1 MILKQNCVI
10 LHPKFNS
17 YMKIAIIS
25 AMEKE
30 RNQMIPMLLDAKEFN
45 IDGLP
50 VWEGRINDNEILLG
64 QCGIGKVNAAIN
76 TYRILASFHPD
87 LLINTGV
94 AGGASFQTDI
104 GDILVADY
112 VAYHDVWCGPGTQPG
127 VADGMEVF
135 MPCDRTVIEIA
146 YKVLNGK
153 RLQVGLICSGD
164 KFISEKTEVDEIRT
178 LFPEVIA
185 VDMESA
191 AIAQVCTMFQT
202 KFNIIRVISDTPG
215 SGRNID
221 QYKNFWKEAPEK
233 TFSLIEAVLKNL

>member
-1 MILKQNCVI
+1 MR
-10 LHPKFNS
+10 
-17 YMKIAIIS
+17 IAIIS

-30 RNQMIPMLLDAKEFN
+30 RALMLPMLHNVREEEA
-45 IDGLP
+45 DGLK
-50 VWEGRINDNEILLG
+50 VWQGKIGTHEVFLA

-76 TYRILASFHPD
+76 TYKVIRKFNPD
-87 LLINTGV
+87 LLLNTGV
-94 AGGASFQTDI
+94 AGGASLQTEI

-127 VADGMEVF
+127 VADGIDVF
-135 MPCDRTVIEIA
+135 MPCDPDIINLA
-146 YKVLNGK
+146 YRLFSGK

-164 KFISEKTEVDEIRT
+164 KFIAEKEEVDEIQK
-178 LFPEVIA
+178 LFPQVLA

-191 AIAQVCTMFQT
+191 AIAHVCTLQNL

-215 SGRNID
+215 SGRNME

-233 TFSLIEAVLKNL
+233 TFALIESILGHI